1 MLCVNCI
8 GSMNIVIITTH
19 IVITLSTFTWNNHLL
34 KYWWL
39 GAVIYQCS
47 PSFSLVKKTEIKIT
61 DCWWG
66 TWWCLVGLI
75 HTWRLI
81 TMWNIILKFEDYI
94 NTFWKA
100 VDIFQGF
107 LQKENKIVFMKVQS
121 IKIFFLLFSIA
132 GPVHESLII
141 ESLINCLVKHVSDCW
156 LFSRS
161 LNRWLAEALVATK
174 VIPE

>member
-1 MLCVNCI
+1 MA
-8 GSMNIVIITTH
+8 GSCY
-19 IVITLSTFTWNNHLL
+19 LSVLFFIFTCQKDWDQNLGLLMFWRYLMMFGWFDPYLEADNNVKYDL
-34 KYWWL
+34 K
-39 GAVIYQCS
+39 V
-47 PSFSLVKKTEIKIT
+47 
-61 DCWWG
+61 
-66 TWWCLVGLI
+66 
-75 HTWRLI
+75 WRL
-81 TMWNIILKFEDYI
+81 

-100 VDIFQGF
+100 VDMFQGF

-161 LNRWLAEALVATK
+161 LHGWLTEACVATK

>member
-1 MLCVNCI
+1 MW
-8 GSMNIVIITTH
+8 IVLVPWTLSLSQHILWSHLVHLHETIIT
-19 IVITLSTFTWNNHLL
+19 

-47 PSFSLVKKTEIKIT
+47 SSFSLVKKTEIKIS
-61 DCWWG
+61 DCWCFGG

-81 TMWNIILKFEDYI
+81 TMWNMIWKFEDYI

-161 LNRWLAEALVATK
+161 LHGWLTEACVATK

>member
-1 MLCVNCI
+1 MA
-8 GSMNIVIITTH
+8 GSCY
-19 IVITLSTFTWNNHLL
+19 LSVLSFIFTCQKDWDQNLGLLMFWRYLMMFGWFDPYLEADNNVKYDL
-34 KYWWL
+34 K
-39 GAVIYQCS
+39 V
-47 PSFSLVKKTEIKIT
+47 
-61 DCWWG
+61 
-66 TWWCLVGLI
+66 
-75 HTWRLI
+75 WRL
-81 TMWNIILKFEDYI
+81 

-100 VDIFQGF
+100 VDMFQGF

-161 LNRWLAEALVATK
+161 FHGWLTESLVAAK
-174 VIPE
+174 VIPEYRS